1 MIAGPEAYRLR
12 FFTENGFQR
21 KTCRSCGRNFWTL
34 DPDREICG
42 DSPCTPYS
50 FIGDPPTKKAY
61 TMGDMR
67 EAFLSFFERNGHAR
81 VRRYPVIARWR
92 EDIFLTIASI
102 ACFQPHVTSGE
113 VPPPFNPLTISQP
126 CIRLN
131 DLDNVGK
138 TGGRHMSIFE
148 MMAHHAFS
156 SADNEVYWKE
166 ETVRYHHEFL
176 TKELGVKGEEV
187 SYIEHW
193 WEGGGDAGPDLEGIV
208 RGIELSTLVFMQY
221 RKVGGEYRE
230 LPIRIVDTGYG
241 LERFAW
247 VSQGTPTAFQAVY
260 GGLFDELLSLAGL
273 EMPED
278 EVLAESTRYA
288 GLMNIVD
295 TGSLRATRA
304 KVAEKVGTDPE
315 YLEKILSPLE
325 KAMAILDH
333 TKTLTFMLGDG
344 IVPSNVKAGYLARL
358 LIRRTH
364 RIMQSLGIRS
374 GLSDL
379 LLMQL
384 EYWGSQFPELAS
396 RADYIRKVCDLE
408 LERYAKTIEQGKALV
423 GRLLNLKEIRETK
436 RLPEERLIELYDS
449 NGLPPEVVKEICEAQ
464 GISVE
469 VPDTF
474 DTIVAERHAA
484 ASKAKPSKEGE
495 PGDGG
500 SPFEGLPALPETTL
514 VYYEQPGLKKLPCR
528 VIYADPKRVVLDRTI
543 FYPEGGGQL
552 SDAGTIKKGESSFR
566 VKEVLKSR
574 GVVVHLVEMG
584 DLLAP
589 GDEVECEVDWE
600 RRTSLERHHSSTH
613 ILLGAARR
621 VLGEHVWQE
630 GAQKYVDRSRLD
642 ISHFEK
648 ITSEQLREIESVA
661 NRVIEEC
668 RPIRAYFEERNR
680 AEQKFG
686 MRLYQ
691 GGVVYGPTIRV
702 VEVEGWDVEACGGMH
717 CSNTGEIG
725 FLKIIRAER
734 IQDGV
739 ERIEFASG
747 PAALAY
753 VQSLESR
760 IDRISAILNTPAD
773 RLEKSAEGLV
783 SSLSDSKKTIER
795 LRKALAAEILPFLLP
810 SGEEVGGLRFYFRSF
825 GTLRSEDLLAIGS
838 SLVVKDP
845 SAVAYFASS
854 IDGGLLVMAGDSAVR
869 SGVNAGALAAE
880 LSKSM
885 SGKGGGK
892 QDLGQGRVPLSS
904 LKDFDLSAVRLKGI
918 LKAIS

>member
-1 MIAGPEAYRLR
+1 MISGPEAYRLE
-12 FFTENGFQR
+12 FFKENGFLR
-21 KTCRSCGRNFWTL
+21 KTCKSCGRNFWTL

-42 DSPCTPYS
+42 DSPCAPYS
-50 FIGDPPTKKAY
+50 FIGEPPTKKAY
-61 TMGDMR
+61 SIGEMR

-81 VRRYPVIARWR
+81 VRRYPVVARWR

-113 VPPPFNPLTISQP
+113 VPPPFNPLAISQP
-126 CIRLN
+126 CIRMN

-138 TGGRHMSIFE
+138 TGGRHMSVFE

-156 SADNEVYWKE
+156 SDQNEVYWKE
-166 ETVRYHHEFL
+166 ETVKYHHEFL
-176 TKELGVKGEEV
+176 TKELGIAGEEI

-241 LERFAW
+241 LERFTW
-247 VSQGTPTAFQAVY
+247 ISQGTPTAFQAVY
-260 GGLFDELLSLAGL
+260 GKLFSDLLSIAGV
-273 EMPED
+273 EMPEG
-278 EVLAESTRYA
+278 EILAESTKYA

-304 KVAEKVGTDPE
+304 KVAEKIGTDPDS
-315 YLEKILSPLE
+315 LERILSPLE
-325 KAMAILDH
+325 KAMAVLDH
-333 TKTLTFMLGDG
+333 TKTLAFMLGDG

-374 GLSDL
+374 SLSDL
-379 LLMQL
+379 LLMQVDH
-384 EYWGSQFPELAS
+384 WRGQFPELS
-396 RADYIRKVCDLE
+396 ERADYIKKVCDLE
-408 LERYAKTIEQGKALV
+408 LERYEKTIDQGKALV
-423 GRLLNLKEIRETK
+423 GRLLNLKGIRETK
-436 RLPEERLIELYDS
+436 RLPVEKLIELYDS

-469 VPDTF
+469 IPDTF
-474 DTIVAERHAA
+474 DTIVAERHAG
-484 ASKAKPSKEGE
+484 ASKAGPPKGE
-495 PGDGG
+495 DRGDD
-500 SPFEGLPALPETTL
+500 SRPFEGLPALPETKL
-514 VYYEQPGLKKLPCR
+514 VYYEQPGLKKLRCK
-528 VIYADPKRVVLDRTI
+528 VVYADPGRVVLDRTI

-552 SDAGTIKKGESSFR
+552 SDAGTMRRGGSIVQVKKA
-566 VKEVLKSR
+566 LKSR
-574 GVVVHLVEMG
+574 GIVVHLVENG
-584 DLLAP
+584 GVLAP

-600 RRTSLERHHSSTH
+600 RRASLQRHHSSTH
-613 ILLGAARR
+613 ILLGAARK
-621 VLGEHVWQE
+621 VLGDHVWQE
-630 GAQKYVDRSRLD
+630 GAQKYVERSRLD

-648 ITSEQLREIESVA
+648 ITAEQLREIESVA

-668 RPIRAYFEERNR
+668 RPIRAYFEERNK

-702 VEVEGWDVEACGGMH
+702 VEVDGWDVEACGGMH

-773 RLEKSAEGLV
+773 RLEKSAEGLM

-795 LRKALAAEILPFLLP
+795 LRKALAAEILPSLVP
-810 SGEEVGGLRFYFRSF
+810 SAEELSRLRLYCRLF

-838 SLVVKDP
+838 ALVAKDP
-845 SAVAYFASS
+845 NAVAFFASS
-854 IDGGLLVMAGDSAVR
+854 IDGGVLVMAGDSAIK
-869 SGVNAGALAAE
+869 SGADAGRIAAE
-880 LSKSM
+880 LAKSM

-904 LKDFDLSAVRLKGI
+904 LGDFESAAVRLKGI